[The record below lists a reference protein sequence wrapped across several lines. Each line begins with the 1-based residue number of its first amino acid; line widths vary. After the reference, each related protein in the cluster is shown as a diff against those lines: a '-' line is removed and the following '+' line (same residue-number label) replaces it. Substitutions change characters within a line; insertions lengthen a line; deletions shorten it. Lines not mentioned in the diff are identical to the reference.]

1 MEEFAGLNRVETRRL
16 KARNLDQK
24 SFPPFVLRAFCLSD
38 GGRRH
43 YDNST
48 MKHTAFAIL
57 GVLALCGLT
66 LNAAPKAQLDLP
78 KATLILGTNS
88 LNAQI
93 AADDTSRELGL
104 MSRTNLGT
112 DEAMVFVFPQPRPV
126 SFWMKD
132 TPVPLS
138 IAYVGRS
145 GLIYELHDMKP
156 FDETPVPSAS
166 SAILYAIEV
175 PQGWFLNHG
184 VFAGST
190 VEGLPS
196 TSIAK

>member
-1 MEEFAGLNRVETRRL
+1 
-16 KARNLDQK
+16 
-24 SFPPFVLRAFCLSD
+24 
-38 GGRRH
+38 
-43 YDNST
+43 
-48 MKHTAFAIL
+48 MKNTAFAIL

-78 KATLILGTNS
+78 KATLTLGTNS
-88 LNAQI
+88 LTAQI
-93 AADDTSRELGL
+93 ADDDTSRELGL

-156 FDETPVPSAS
+156 FDETPIPSAS
-166 SAILYAIEV
+166 SAVIYAIEV

-190 VEGLPS
+190 IGGLPS